1 MSDFNQ
7 AKEQFSAMKA
17 LYGAMAKAQS
27 EVGNAKLNQNNPH
40 FKSKFADLQSI
51 RDAVIPTFTKHGI
64 SIMQAPI
71 VKNNGQQILETVAA
85 HVLGGTYSFH
95 TPICNDGTNAI
106 KWMAAVTSAR
116 RTALSSLACISAEED
131 RHLEADTQEATNTIS
146 EALVVV
152 LENRIEEVG
161 ANQEKFFK
169 AYGIEDIADLPMAK
183 FPDAMNK
190 LDQTERM
197 KKKTAEETDNANS

>member
-1 MSDFNQ
+1 MKSLY
-7 AKEQFSAMKA
+7 AAM
-17 LYGAMAKAQS
+17 GKAQS
-27 EVGNAKLNQNNPH
+27 EVGNAKLNQVNPH

-71 VKNNGQQILETVAA
+71 IKANGQNVLETVAA
-85 HVLGGTYSFH
+85 HGSGGTYSFH

-131 RHLEADTQEATNTIS
+131 RHLEEDTQEATKTIS
-146 EALVVV
+146 ESLVVV

-169 AYGIEDIADLPMAK
+169 AYGIKDIADLPMAK

-197 KKKTAEETDNANS
+197 KKEKAEEKTDADT

>member
-7 AKEQFSAMKA
+7 AKEQFLAMKA

-40 FKSKFADLQSI
+40 FKSKFADLASI
-51 RDAVIPTFTKHGI
+51 RDTVIPTFAKHGI
-64 SIMQAPI
+64 AIMQAPI
-71 VKNNGQQILETVAA
+71 VKPNGQNVLETVAA
-85 HVLGGTYSFH
+85 HGSGGTYSFH

-116 RTALSSLACISAEED
+116 RTALSSLSCISAEED
-131 RHLEADTQEATNTIS
+131 RHLEADAQEATNTIN
-146 EALVVV
+146 ETLVVV
-152 LENRIEEVG
+152 LEDRIKEVG
-161 ANQEKFFK
+161 ANQEKFFN
-169 AYGIEDIADLPMAK
+169 AYGIKNIADLPMAK

-190 LDQTERM
+190 LDQTARM
-197 KKKTAEETDNANS
+197 KAKQEEKTNANS